1 MRKMDEQNAMLRS
14 ELDSVK
20 QFQETSKDREFRQ
33 GIEAELAQTLT
44 QFEGVDEMD
53 VLAFAT
59 ENRMR
64 LPMAAEILWNR
75 QQNNSKA
82 TSAAAQAKA
91 KELSAERSGAK
102 RKAGKDAVAATPKG
116 GYDVESD
123 AGDFNTIGELFELEM
138 LKQGSN

>member
-1 MRKMDEQNAMLRS
+1 
-14 ELDSVK
+14 
-20 QFQETSKDREFRQ
+20 
-33 GIEAELAQTLT
+33 
-44 QFEGVDEMD
+44 
-53 VLAFAT
+53 
-59 ENRMR
+59 
-64 LPMAAEILWNR
+64 MAAEILWNR